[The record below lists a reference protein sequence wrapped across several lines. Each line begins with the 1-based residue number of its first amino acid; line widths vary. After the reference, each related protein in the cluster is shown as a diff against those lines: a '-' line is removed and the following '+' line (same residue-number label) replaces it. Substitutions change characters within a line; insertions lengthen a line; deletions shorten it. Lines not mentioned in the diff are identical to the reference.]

1 MILVI
6 DNYDSFSYNLYQ
18 LAGAI
23 DNDIKIE
30 YNDALTIEDVKAL
43 TPSHIIISS
52 GPGHPEDAGMCMNI
66 IREFEGRIPMLGVGL
81 GHQAICKAYGADI
94 IEAQN
99 FMHGKQCSVIVDKK
113 EPLFSNIPQEIKV
126 GRYNSL
132 KVSEKNFPGC
142 LKIIA
147 KADEGEIMAIK
158 HRDYPIFGLQFH
170 PESILT
176 PEGPQII
183 KNFLNSAKGAL
194 L

>member
-52 GPGHPEDAGMCMNI
+52 GPGCPENAGICMNI
-66 IREFEGRIPMLGVGL
+66 IKEFEGKIPILGVGL
-81 GHQAICKAYGADI
+81 GHQAICKVYGADI

-99 FMHGKQCSVIVDKK
+99 FMHGKQCLITVDKK
-113 EPLFSNIPQEIKV
+113 EPLFANISQKIKV

-132 KVSEKNFPGC
+132 KVSEDNFTGC

-147 KADEGEIMAIK
+147 KTDEGEIMAIK
-158 HRDYPIFGLQFH
+158 HRNYPIFGLQFH
-170 PESILT
+170 PESVLT
-176 PEGPQII
+176 PDGSQII
-183 KNFLNSAKGAL
+183 QNFINTTKGAL
-194 L
+194 I